1 MSASETA
8 QVSKEILLGHRL
20 VDMEAL
26 DWREILGA
34 EAALLRVAHP
44 SAMTL
49 EVLAERFGLDSLYV
63 KDICNPAHP
72 PQFSRLEEGGV
83 LLILRFPIATGVDA
97 GSGGSV
103 SVSLLADEKL
113 CVSIWPG
120 ERYQD
125 VPERELKGSS
135 VEECVARFVHHLTDP
150 LLRRVY
156 VLRDEMDDV
165 EDECLANVDKADLG
179 SLLLMRKEFATLARN
194 ARTNAMVIEQL
205 RMHPVYRENLHLMDA
220 QEHMQRASVIAE
232 SRGEHALSVMQAV
245 QSLLS
250 QRLNEVM
257 RLLAMI
263 TVVLTPMGVIAGIF
277 GMNFTDMSVL
287 QSPHGFGMAL
297 FAMLLL
303 GLLLAALFKI
313 KRWW

>member
-1 MSASETA
+1 MNTNELK
-8 QVSKEILLGHRL
+8 QVTEEILLGHRL
-20 VDMEAL
+20 AEMEAV
-26 DWREILGA
+26 DWRQSLRDEGM
-34 EAALLRVAHP
+34 LLRIAHP
-44 SAMTL
+44 SPL
-49 EVLAERFGLDSLYV
+49 VLDILAERFGLDSLYI
-63 KDICNPAHP
+63 KDICNPSHP
-72 PQFSRLEEGGV
+72 PQFSRLELGGV
-83 LLILRFPIATGVDA
+83 LLILRFPILSEQN
-97 GSGGSV
+97 GSSGDSV
-103 SVSLLADEKL
+103 SVSLLADDRMCAL
-113 CVSIWPG
+113 IWSG
-120 ERYQD
+120 ERHQD
-125 VPERELKGSS
+125 VPDRELLNLS
-135 VEECVARFVHHLTDP
+135 VDECAAKFVHHLVDP

-179 SLLLMRKEFATLARN
+179 HLLLMRKEFALLARH

-205 RMHPVYRENLHLMDA
+205 RMSRIYRENLHLLDA
-220 QEHMQRASVIAE
+220 QEHMQRASSIAE
-232 SRGEHALSVMQAV
+232 SRSEHALSVMQAV

-287 QSPHGFGMAL
+287 KSPHGFGLAL

-303 GLLLAALFKI
+303 GLMLAALFKI

>member
-1 MSASETA
+1 MSASETVQA
-8 QVSKEILLGHRL
+8 SNEILLGNRL
-20 VDMEAL
+20 DDMGAL
-26 DWREILGA
+26 DWREALGA
-34 EAALLRVAHP
+34 EAALLRVARP
-44 SAMTL
+44 STSVL
-49 EVLAERFGLDSLYV
+49 EALAERFGLDSLYV

-83 LLILRFPIATGVDA
+83 LLILRFPIATGDEA
-97 GSGGSV
+97 GGGVSV
-103 SVSLLADEKL
+103 SVSLLADNKL
-113 CVSIWPG
+113 CVLIWPG

-125 VPERELKGSS
+125 VPERELRESS
-135 VEECVARFVHHLTDP
+135 VDECVAKFVHHLIDP

-205 RMHPVYRENLHLMDA
+205 RMHSIYRENLHLMDA

-232 SRGEHALSVMQAV
+232 SRSEHALSVMQAV

-277 GMNFTDMSVL
+277 GMNFSNMSVL
-287 QSPHGFGMAL
+287 QSPHGFGLAL
-297 FAMLLL
+297 LSMLIL
-303 GLLLAALFKI
+303 GGCLVTVFKL

>member
-1 MSASETA
+1 MSAAE
-8 QVSKEILLGHRL
+8 QMQLNKEVLLGHRL
-20 VDMEAL
+20 ADMGTL
-26 DWREILGA
+26 DWRGTLDA
-34 EAALLRVAHP
+34 EGALLRVAHP
-44 SAMTL
+44 STL
-49 EVLAERFGLDSLYV
+49 MLDALAERFGLDSLYV

-72 PQFSRLEEGGV
+72 PQFSRLEAGGV
-83 LLILRFPIATGVDA
+83 LLILRFPVAMETATA
-97 GSGGSV
+97 SGGLV
-103 SVSLLADEKL
+103 SVSLLADSRL
-113 CVSIWPG
+113 CVLIWPG

-125 VPERELKGSS
+125 VPEWELRETS
-135 VEECVARFVHHLTDP
+135 VDECVAKFVHHLIDP

-156 VLRDEMDDV
+156 ALRDEMDDV

-205 RMHPVYRENLHLMDA
+205 RMQVTYRENLHLMDA
-220 QEHMQRASVIAE
+220 QEHMQRASSIAE

-277 GMNFTDMSVL
+277 GMNFANMSVL
-287 QSPHGFGMAL
+287 QSPHGFGFAL
-297 FAMLLL
+297 LSMLIL
-303 GLLLAALFKI
+303 GGCLVTVFKL

>member
-1 MSASETA
+1 MSSSETA
-8 QVSKEILLGHRL
+8 QTSKEILVGHRL
-20 VDMEAL
+20 ADMKVIA
-26 DWREILGA
+26 WRETLTVA
-34 EAALLRVAHP
+34 DSLLRVSHP
-44 SAMTL
+44 SSSVL
-49 EVLAERFGLDSLYV
+49 EELAERFGLDSLYV

-72 PQFSRLEEGGV
+72 PQFSKLEEGGV
-83 LLILRFPIATGVDA
+83 LLILRFPMATSDEA

-103 SVSLLADEKL
+103 SVSLLADSKL
-113 CVSIWPG
+113 CVLIWPG

-125 VPERELKGSS
+125 VPERELRETS
-135 VEECVARFVHHLTDP
+135 VDECVAKFVHHLIDP

-194 ARTNAMVIEQL
+194 ARTNAMVIEQM
-205 RMHPVYRENLHLMDA
+205 RMLPLYRENLHLMDA

-277 GMNFTDMSVL
+277 GMNFTDMTVL
-287 QSPHGFGMAL
+287 QSPHGFGWAL
-297 FAMLLL
+297 AAMLLL
-303 GLLLAALFKI
+303 GLMLAALFKL

>member
-1 MSASETA
+1 MSASEATQA
-8 QVSKEILLGHRL
+8 SKEILLGHRL
-20 VDMEAL
+20 ADMGAL
-26 DWREILGA
+26 DWQVALGA

-44 SAMTL
+44 SALVL
-49 EVLAERFGLDSLYV
+49 ERLAERFGLDSLYV

-83 LLILRFPIATGVDA
+83 LLILRFPIATSDEA

-103 SVSLLADEKL
+103 SVSLLADSKL
-113 CVSIWPG
+113 CVLIWPG

-125 VPERELKGSS
+125 VPERELRETS
-135 VEECVARFVHHLTDP
+135 VDECVAKFVHHLIDP

-194 ARTNAMVIEQL
+194 ARTNAMVIEQM
-205 RMHPVYRENLHLMDA
+205 RMLPIYRENLHLMDA

-287 QSPHGFGMAL
+287 QSPHGFGLAL
-297 FAMLLL
+297 LTMLLL
-303 GLLLAALFKI
+303 GAMLVALFKI